1 MSMNY
6 TSLTASK
13 GTSGS
18 IANWVSYTLLDL
30 PPILDEAQALVY
42 SLLRT
47 REMTTELNFS
57 VAINGSSVALPARFL
72 DPIGRMY
79 LSSFNVPVRH
89 KDAGFLQQARNYS
102 ETSGTLGANPFTTV
116 SGSNDVTVA
125 LASSGFTQDSVF
137 NTSGATAFNGVTI
150 NGTFPITAVATNGN
164 SFTID
169 ITILGTTP
177 SGSGSGGGSAVAY
190 ICDQL
195 IAGTPNWWS
204 IWDERIRFDV
214 AFAQAALGRM
224 QYYQSL
230 PLLSSTNL
238 TNFLTNRY
246 PQLIRSATNC
256 AAADFM
262 KDDNEYQKHLTKL
275 TALIERIG
283 VENDGQLRGL
293 ELDPYIP

>member
-1 MSMNY
+1 MAMTY
-6 TSLTASK
+6 TSLVAAK

-18 IANWVSYTLLDL
+18 IANWVSYTKLDI
-30 PPILDEAQALVY
+30 PPILDEAQSLVY

-47 REMTTELNFS
+47 REMMTEFSFS
-57 VAINGSSVALPARFL
+57 VPLNGASFALPDRFL

-89 KDAGFLQQARNYS
+89 KDSGFLQQARNYQ
-102 ETSGTLGANPFTTV
+102 ELSGTLGADPFTTV
-116 SGSNDVTVA
+116 SGSNSVTVA
-125 LASSGFTQDSVF
+125 LAGSGFTQDSVF
-137 NTSGATAFNGVTI
+137 NTSGAVAFNGAAI
-150 NGTFPITAVATNGN
+150 NGTFPITAVASDGN

-169 ITILGTTP
+169 ISILGTTP
-177 SGSGSGGGSAVAY
+177 SASGAGGGSAVAY

-195 IAGTPNWWS
+195 VAGIPNWWA
-204 IWDERIRFDV
+204 ILDERIKFDV
-214 AFAQAALGRM
+214 AFAQAALGKL

-230 PLLSSTNL
+230 PLLSSSNQ

-246 PQLIRSATNC
+246 PQLIRVATNT

-262 KDDNEYQKHLTKL
+262 KDDSEYNKGMSRLQ
-275 TALIERIG
+275 AIVQRIN
-283 VENDGQLRGL
+283 VENDGQLRGM